1 MAAVQRSGKA
11 LLRHRQPPFVNAVH
25 AIIRPKSTSWALPLR
40 NFLLVLLIGLLL
52 GRVGPVGTFT
62 DLSPVA
68 RYLYWG
74 LLTPLMWVQT
84 ALALHWLRQGAW
96 GRRLGWPLAPALAAL
111 AGAVPTLFEVAWAE
125 GVARVGGALTPW
137 SLLKTYG
144 DVCLF
149 ALALTLP
156 LDRIGGLAL
165 RPTPQPESPPPGD
178 DVADDPDGPTI
189 VAPVPSHFLDRIPAW
204 LGRDLLALSAEDH
217 YLRLHTALGSDLI
230 LCRLGEAEDALAA
243 VPGLRVHRSWWV
255 ALAGVRGTRK
265 VGEKQFLIMANGLE
279 VPVSR
284 SYLLAA
290 RAAGLPV

>member
-1 MAAVQRSGKA
+1 MATVQPSGKA
-11 LLRHRQPPFVNAVH
+11 LLRDRQPPFVNVVH
-25 AIIRPKSTSWALPLR
+25 AIIRPKSAGWGLPLR
-40 NFLLVLLIGLLL
+40 NLLLVLLIGLLL
-52 GRVGPVGTFT
+52 GRVGPVGTFS
-62 DLSPVA
+62 DLSPLV

-84 ALALHWLRQGAW
+84 ALALQWLRQGAW
-96 GRRLGWPLAPALAAL
+96 GSRLGWPLAPALAAL

-149 ALALTLP
+149 SLALTLP

-165 RPTPQPESPPPGD
+165 HPASAPE
-178 DVADDPDGPTI
+178 
-189 VAPVPSHFLDRIPAW
+189 PVPDRSLPPLPEKASLPPAPPASPFLDRIPAR
-204 LGRDLLALSAEDH
+204 LGRDLVALSAEDH
-217 YLRLHTALGSDLI
+217 YLRIHTMLGSDLI
-230 LCRLGEAEDALAA
+230 LCRLGEAEQALAD

-255 ALAGVRGTRK
+255 ALAAVCGTRK
-265 VGEKQFLIMANGLE
+265 VGDKQFLILTNGLE

-284 SYLLAA
+284 SYLQAA